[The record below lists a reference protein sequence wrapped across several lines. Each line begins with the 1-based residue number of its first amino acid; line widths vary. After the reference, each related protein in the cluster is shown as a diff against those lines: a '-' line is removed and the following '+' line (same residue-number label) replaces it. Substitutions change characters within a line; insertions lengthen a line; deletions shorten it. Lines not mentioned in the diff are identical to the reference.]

1 MTQAFDT
8 APGST
13 LLPGTVRERPAAAPY
28 VPWRRPPAQRPR
40 YFLWFTPA
48 LALLLVGY
56 LFFDKSFAYLHVPG
70 TPVFVGEI
78 VLAIGIVEVL
88 RIRSPWYHLLR
99 SSPILKALLAFMAL
113 CALRLAVDLP
123 RYQIDAVRDSS
134 IWYYGI
140 FAFLVAAAAISEPT
154 FVPRL
159 LRWYRRVLPW
169 YFVWAP
175 IAVALTEV
183 DALASI
189 YVPGTSTPINAFR
202 YTDVAVHIAMGL
214 GFLWLGVDRMVDAR
228 PARNRDALVSVV
240 GLIALLAVGTQT
252 RGGFLA
258 ALATMAVVVVFLPS
272 GRRRRIALS
281 GGVGLLVA
289 LALVLMLNLRIE
301 GERRDVSVQ
310 QVAANLSSLTGDQSS
325 EDLSGTVAWRQGFW
339 QQVLDDLLGSR
350 AWLTG
355 LGFGEILP
363 ERYEVDVGNTNSE
376 TSTQPLRNVHNS
388 HLTMLARIGLSRVR
402 AVAAALGDLQRAP
415 APLDPAAAR
424 GRAGPVHGR
433 RHLAPVGRPCVP
445 DRRLLRPVA
454 GGPARRHLAVHRGRA
469 GRRRDQ
475 GPPSGHGAGLG
486 WRPAAAAPP
495 APWEAAPQPT
505 LPAHLRRLGGRLGW
519 GVADQALS
527 GLIRLA
533 VGAFVARS
541 LGVQELGAFSI
552 AFATYLLVVA
562 AFRGLGTDALAVRHR
577 AEDGLT
583 WRRTVATATGTAVV
597 AGLAAGAACAVIGL
611 LLAGSTGAALLA
623 LGLTLPGLLLQDS
636 WRHAFS
642 AAGRGRDAFGNDVA
656 WALALVPAVAILA
669 VTGRSNV
676 GWVMLAWGGS
686 ATFAA
691 VIGAVQA
698 RLVPRVSGAARWR
711 ERDRDLVRGSFWE
724 RLSLGGGASQL
735 RLYGLAALAGLTAV
749 GSIQAAELLLSPLTL
764 IVVLAAAAEAEAA
777 SVLRQSSVHR
787 LVLFSLLLGAVG
799 AVAAFVWGAVLLLL
813 PDAVGVQ
820 LLRSAWLPASQLL
833 VPVTLA
839 VAGLSLSVGAWIGM
853 RALGAASR
861 ILRTQG
867 VAVLAYLVAA
877 LGGATLGGAAGAA
890 WGSAAGTM
898 IGAAVWWWELRQA
911 THETETAAG

>member
-258 ALATMAVVVVFLPS
+258 ALATMAVVIVFLPS

-388 HLTMLARIGLSRVR
+388 HLTMLARMGFPGFGLWLLLWVTYSVHLLRWIRRRPGGVRDPSTAAVIWLLSGVPAFLIGAYFDPSLEGPHVAIWLFTVVGLGVAATRVR
-402 AVAAALGDLQRAP
+402 RPVMAP
-415 APLDPAAAR
+415 A
-424 GRAGPVHGR
+424 G
-433 RHLAPVGRPCVP
+433 VG
-445 DRRLLRPVA
+445 
-454 GGPARRHLAVHRGRA
+454 
-469 GRRRDQ
+469 
-475 GPPSGHGAGLG
+475 
-486 WRPAAAAPP
+486 PAAAAPP